1 MYVDDIVIA
10 CSNQEFR
17 DAFVN
22 TLQERFTLRDNGPLT
37 WVFGSAVEQ
46 DLEQGTVSFHQK
58 LFIQD
63 TVREFLGDDPR
74 PSKRAVPCNDDITN
88 LTHLEEGEMIHPRYS
103 ELVGKI
109 GWLANISRSDIGYA
123 YSMLSKYLKGG
134 GERHFNVGLGVLAYL
149 DKTRDKVITYRR
161 EAAGHLADH
170 IVEHADLA
178 NLDYGKFVPIIFSD
192 TSHGGEKPQ
201 AGYAI
206 FVCDGLVG
214 GNAGRLKSTPTSSAE
229 GEYAIATKATQAA
242 IAISDTIK
250 FMLEDLPDYK
260 GSMSELGC
268 TMPLFCD
275 NKAAVLLSEGNT
287 SSKRMRHVA
296 TQIAF
301 LREQVKDTK
310 RVRLIHIRTQ
320 GQVADLFTKP
330 LTAAIFHPLRAFVVA

>member
-1 MYVDDIVIA
+1 M
-10 CSNQEFR
+10 
-17 DAFVN
+17 
-22 TLQERFTLRDNGPLT
+22 
-37 WVFGSAVEQ
+37 
-46 DLEQGTVSFHQK
+46 
-58 LFIQD
+58 
-63 TVREFLGDDPR
+63 
-74 PSKRAVPCNDDITN
+74 
-88 LTHLEEGEMIHPRYS
+88 
-103 ELVGKI
+103 
-109 GWLANISRSDIGYA
+109 
-123 YSMLSKYLKGG
+123 
-134 GERHFNVGLGVLAYL
+134 
-149 DKTRDKVITYRR
+149 
-161 EAAGHLADH
+161 
-170 IVEHADLA
+170 
-178 NLDYGKFVPIIFSD
+178 PIIFSD

-330 LTAAIFHPLRAFVVA
+330 LTAAVFHPLRAFVVA

>member
-1 MYVDDIVIA
+1 MCA
-10 CSNQEFR
+10 TASS
-17 DAFVN
+17 
-22 TLQERFTLRDNGPLT
+22 
-37 WVFGSAVEQ
+37 GS
-46 DLEQGTVSFHQK
+46 
-58 LFIQD
+58 
-63 TVREFLGDDPR
+63 
-74 PSKRAVPCNDDITN
+74 
-88 LTHLEEGEMIHPRYS
+88 
-103 ELVGKI
+103 
-109 GWLANISRSDIGYA
+109 
-123 YSMLSKYLKGG
+123 
-134 GERHFNVGLGVLAYL
+134 
-149 DKTRDKVITYRR
+149 
-161 EAAGHLADH
+161 
-170 IVEHADLA
+170 
-178 NLDYGKFVPIIFSD
+178 
-192 TSHGGEKPQ
+192 
-201 AGYAI
+201 
-206 FVCDGLVG
+206 
-214 GNAGRLKSTPTSSAE
+214 AGRLKSTPTSSAE

-330 LTAAIFHPLRAFVVA
+330 LTAAIFITAAPSLWQSARGACKPQGPKSAQHAALLSTGE